1 MLIKL
6 NEGEGLTIKANHS
19 DESNSYV
26 VSNINGKYL
35 RMREFPSGDIPPKSE
50 QGDSKNSSATPV
62 QQLKT
67 EIAALATF
75 LSGLTNIYEP
85 KKLVDSI
92 VYKLQQLSAL

>member
-19 DESNSYV
+19 DELNSYV

-50 QGDSKNSSATPV
+50 QGDSKNGSQAV
-62 QQLKT
+62 QQPHVASLK
-67 EIAALATF
+67 EIVAEMEEAASLQIQTGRVV
-75 LSGLTNIYEP
+75 SGNSLYR
-85 KKLVDSI
+85 
-92 VYKLQQLSAL
+92 

>member
-35 RMREFPSGDIPPKSE
+35 RMREFPSGDTPPKPHVASLKE
-50 QGDSKNSSATPV
+50 IVAEMEEAASLQIQTGRVVSGNSLYRWAR
-62 QQLKT
+62 QLQH
-67 EIAALATF
+67 A
-75 LSGLTNIYEP
+75 
-85 KKLVDSI
+85 
-92 VYKLQQLSAL
+92 